1 MTLKVILLILQNITN
16 RIDAEEKYR
25 SLFEN
30 SPNAIIL
37 LDFAGKIV
45 DTNSTSMK
53 MFGYSK
59 EFFKGKFINQ
69 LTRIFPEAIKPYF
82 KQIFMTSFMG
92 EFPEP
97 LEFEVENKSGE
108 IIWVR
113 IQASLAKISGKTS
126 IQFIF
131 QDITVKKD
139 IELLEKKFKHQLEDE
154 VFNRTKELN
163 KALEEQKLYLDQ
175 LVKSS
180 QFKSEFLATMSHELR
195 TPLNAIVGFTELLLE
210 EVYGPLTEEQLEFIT
225 DIKNSAEHQFEM
237 IKKILDISKIEAGE
251 LKLHVNKFSLNTMVN
266 QIVSS
271 LRPLFF
277 NKNIN
282 IKVKGLTEEREI
294 CADPIRF
301 KEILINLLSNAIKF
315 TIEGKI
321 ILFIKE
327 NYKEWE
333 FKIKD
338 SGIGIAR
345 EDFDKIFKEFQ
356 RIDSSYVRSTPG
368 TGLGLSLTKRL
379 VNLHGGNISF
389 LSFIGMGTTFTFTIP
404 KKT

>member
-1 MTLKVILLILQNITN
+1 
-16 RIDAEEKYR
+16 
-25 SLFEN
+25 
-30 SPNAIIL
+30 
-37 LDFAGKIV
+37 
-45 DTNSTSMK
+45 
-53 MFGYSK
+53 
-59 EFFKGKFINQ
+59 
-69 LTRIFPEAIKPYF
+69 
-82 KQIFMTSFMG
+82 
-92 EFPEP
+92 
-97 LEFEVENKSGE
+97 
-108 IIWVR
+108 
-113 IQASLAKISGKTS
+113 
-126 IQFIF
+126 
-131 QDITVKKD
+131 
-139 IELLEKKFKHQLEDE
+139 
-154 VFNRTKELN
+154 
-163 KALEEQKLYLDQ
+163 
-175 LVKSS
+175 
-180 QFKSEFLATMSHELR
+180 
-195 TPLNAIVGFTELLLE
+195 
-210 EVYGPLTEEQLEFIT
+210 
-225 DIKNSAEHQFEM
+225 M